1 MENGRITGRRHLSQI
16 NVTPLVDVMLVLLV
30 IFMVTAPMMQAGIDV
45 NLPKV
50 EASAIKSDE
59 QSIVVTLD
67 RLGRLYINDS
77 LVSSASLTPR
87 LSAMSGAVNK
97 EKAATVVL
105 RADAQVPYGKIMEA
119 MAQIRKSGITRIGLM
134 TEPVEGP
141 SDGPPL

>member
-1 MENGRITGRRHLSQI
+1 MESGRITERRHLSQI

-59 QSIVVTLD
+59 QSIVVTVD
-67 RLGRLYINDS
+67 RLGRLYVNDS
-77 LVSSASLTPR
+77 LVSSASLTQR

-134 TEPVEGP
+134 TEPEEA

>member
-1 MENGRITGRRHLSQI
+1 MESGRITGRRHLSQI

-59 QSIVVTLD
+59 QSIVVTVD

-77 LVSSASLTPR
+77 PASAASLTQR
-87 LSAMSGAVNK
+87 LSAMSGSMNK
-97 EKAATVVL
+97 EKTATVVL
-105 RADAQVPYGKIMEA
+105 RADASVPYGKIMEA

-134 TEPVEGP
+134 TEPEEGP

>member
-1 MENGRITGRRHLSQI
+1 MESGRITGRRHLSQI

-59 QSIVVTLD
+59 QSIVVTVD
-67 RLGRLYINDS
+67 RLGRLYVNDS
-77 LVSSASLTPR
+77 LVSSASLTQR
-87 LSAMSGAVNK
+87 LSAMSVAVNK

-134 TEPVEGP
+134 TEPEEA

>member
-1 MENGRITGRRHLSQI
+1 MESGRITGRRHLSQI

-59 QSIVVTLD
+59 QSIVVTVD

-77 LVSSASLTPR
+77 LASAASLTQR
-87 LSAMSGAVNK
+87 LSAMSGGMNK
-97 EKAATVVL
+97 EKTATVVL
-105 RADAQVPYGKIMEA
+105 RADASVPYGKIMEA

-134 TEPVEGP
+134 TEPEEGP